1 MSYKRSKSKEDNS
14 LNEPLKLETI
24 IGLTTLNNAALS
36 CSSQTGETFY
46 AAGCV
51 VVRYNVDENKQ
62 KGFYKVSKAVSCL
75 TISSNGRLL
84 AVGERGH
91 SPSCIIF
98 DVNTGNILANFKEH
112 KHGIGSSAFS
122 PDCKYLVTVGFKHDK
137 KLILWD
143 LDSQNKI

>member
-51 VVRYNVDENKQ
+51 VDIM
-62 KGFYKVSKAVSCL
+62 L
-75 TISSNGRLL
+75 M
-84 AVGERGH
+84 
-91 SPSCIIF
+91 
-98 DVNTGNILANFKEH
+98 
-112 KHGIGSSAFS
+112 
-122 PDCKYLVTVGFKHDK
+122 
-137 KLILWD
+137 
-143 LDSQNKI
+143 KINRKDFIK